1 MTLYDPKKQS
11 LIVNGINITHW
22 GESMV
27 DRNYGGNYVEGRKG
41 MQGDASTNALYNQME
56 TFTITLLP
64 QAPILTQ
71 VKAWAKNHTQLSLQ
85 YTDTNEGCEETASSN
100 TAYVQ
105 EIGNRTDGNDRTIT
119 FYCEQ
124 VDD

>member
-56 TFTITLLP
+56 TFTITLWQFVSFPLHRP
-64 QAPILTQ
+64 SAL
-71 VKAWAKNHTQLSLQ
+71 WA
-85 YTDTNEGCEETASSN
+85 
-100 TAYVQ
+100 
-105 EIGNRTDGNDRTIT
+105 I
-119 FYCEQ
+119 
-124 VDD
+124 

>member
-11 LIVNGINITHW
+11 LIVNGVNITHW

-27 DRNYGGNYVEGRKG
+27 DYNHGGNYVEGRKG
-41 MQGDASTNALYNQME
+41 MQGDASTNALYNQLA

-64 QAPILTQ
+64 QAPILQ
-71 VKAWAKNHTQLSLQ
+71 QIKAWAKNHTQLSLQ
-85 YTDTNEGCEETASSN
+85 YVDTNIGCEVTASS
-100 TAYVQ
+100 TTCYVQ

-119 FYCEQ
+119 FYCEY